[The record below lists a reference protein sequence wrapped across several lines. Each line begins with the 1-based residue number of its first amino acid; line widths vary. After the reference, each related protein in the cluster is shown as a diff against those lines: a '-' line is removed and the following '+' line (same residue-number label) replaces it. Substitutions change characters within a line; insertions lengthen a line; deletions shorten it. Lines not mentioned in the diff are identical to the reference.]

1 MDPIA
6 LDDTQHRLP
15 QAIKSAVAT
24 QLNVNIDAL
33 NRSARGLQVPIAAAV
48 AARAYV
54 HLRERSSAIPIG
66 VVAQAAYWVFMY
78 FYYRLG
84 SAYTLGKT
92 SNNY

>member
-1 MDPIA
+1 MDPIS
-6 LDDTQHRLP
+6 LDYTQQYLSS
-15 QAIKSAVAT
+15 ANKSAVAA

-33 NRSARGLQVPIAAAV
+33 NRSAGDLQVPIAAAV

-54 HLRERSSAIPIG
+54 YRRVSSPIPIG